1 MANVNDP
8 PILFVKPR
16 AISKV
21 DKAILKEAGVIVIE
35 VANPA
40 DVKFTRAHAE
50 ISGSALLTAAL
61 RAISTN
67 TYASASISKFGALII
82 EAFLADTNQ
91 KVVRNQ

>member
-1 MANVNDP
+1 MNDP

-16 AISKV
+16 AISKA

-67 TYASASISKFGALII
+67 TYSRASIEKFGSLVI
-82 EAFLADTNQ
+82 EAFLADTSQ
-91 KVVRNQ
+91 KIVRDQ